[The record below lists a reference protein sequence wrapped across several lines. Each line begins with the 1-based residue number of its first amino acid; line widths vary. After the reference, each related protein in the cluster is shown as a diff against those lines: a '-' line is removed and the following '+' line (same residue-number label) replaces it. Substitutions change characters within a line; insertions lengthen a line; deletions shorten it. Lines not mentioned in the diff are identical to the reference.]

1 MVAFLTEGI
10 MLDQQGKTLGIDVC
24 AEMNHSKITFLIK
37 FDLKLWPEQ
46 LTFNSGS
53 GSDLQPPHIPA
64 Q

>member
-1 MVAFLTEGI
+1 